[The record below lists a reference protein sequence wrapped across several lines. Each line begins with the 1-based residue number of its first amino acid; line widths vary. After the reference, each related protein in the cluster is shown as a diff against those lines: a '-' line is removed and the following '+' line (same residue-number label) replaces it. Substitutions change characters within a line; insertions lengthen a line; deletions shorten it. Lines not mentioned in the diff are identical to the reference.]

1 MTKPLALVI
10 EDDPDLSEIFSRTLR
25 SGGFD
30 TETIR
35 DGQDALQRLNGTPP
49 ALILLDLHLPHVDGV
64 TILQHIRAREA
75 YAKTAVIVASADAR
89 QAEELHIQADL
100 VLLKPVSIDQL
111 RQLAQR
117 LLKRWSTADSSSI
130 S

>member
-30 TETIR
+30 TETIQ
-35 DGQDALQRLNGTPP
+35 DGQAAVDRLNGNTPP
-49 ALILLDLHLPHVDGV
+49 ALILLDLHLPHVTGA
-64 TILQHIRAREA
+64 TILQHIRAKEA

-89 QAEELHIQADL
+89 QAEELQVQADL
-100 VLLKPVSIDQL
+100 VLLKPVSIEQL

-117 LLKRWSTADSSSI
+117 L
-130 S
+130 

>member
-10 EDDPDLSEIFSRTLR
+10 EDDLDLSEIFSRTLR

-35 DGQDALQRLNGTPP
+35 DGQEALNRLNGTPP
-49 ALILLDLHLPHVDGV
+49 ELILLDLHLPHVTGA
-64 TILQHIRAREA
+64 TILQHIRAKEA

-89 QAEELHIQADL
+89 QAEELQVQADL
-100 VLLKPVSIDQL
+100 VLLKPVSIEQL

-117 LLKRWSTADSSSI
+117 LLKRWGTTNISSG
-130 S
+130 